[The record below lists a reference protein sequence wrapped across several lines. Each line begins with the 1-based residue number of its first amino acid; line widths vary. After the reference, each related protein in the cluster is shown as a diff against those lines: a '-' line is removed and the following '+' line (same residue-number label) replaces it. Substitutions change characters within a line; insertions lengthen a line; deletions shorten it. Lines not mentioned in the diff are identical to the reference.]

1 MSNYLNSFQLHD
13 HHALVTGAGR
23 GLGEACALALSEA
36 GAEITLVARSS
47 DQLESVAK
55 QIRDSGGQASVHS
68 ADLTK
73 MEEIRKLED
82 LGPFNI
88 LVNNAG
94 INRPQS
100 FEDVKENDFDD
111 VLDLNVKSAF
121 FVAQSVA
128 RRMIQAGRGGS
139 IINMSSQMGHVGGRN
154 RSVYCA
160 TKHAMEG
167 FSKGMALDLAA
178 HKIRVNTVCPTFIET
193 ALTKPF
199 MENKE
204 FMQDILSRIPL
215 GHVGQPE
222 DVAGAV
228 LYLASDASRLVSGS
242 SIKVDGGW
250 TAV

>member
-1 MSNYLNSFQLHD
+1 MSTYLNSFYLNG

-36 GAEITLVARSS
+36 GAEITLVARTS

-55 QIRDSGGQASVHS
+55 QIRDSGSQASVHP

-82 LGPFNI
+82 LGPFTI

-100 FEDVKENDFDD
+100 FEDVKENDCDD
-111 VLDLNVKSAF
+111 LLDLNVKSAF

-128 RRMIQAGRGGS
+128 RGMSQAERGGS

-154 RSVYCA
+154 R
-160 TKHAMEG
+160 
-167 FSKGMALDLAA
+167 
-178 HKIRVNTVCPTFIET
+178 
-193 ALTKPF
+193 
-199 MENKE
+199 
-204 FMQDILSRIPL
+204 
-215 GHVGQPE
+215 
-222 DVAGAV
+222 
-228 LYLASDASRLVSGS
+228 
-242 SIKVDGGW
+242 
-250 TAV
+250 

>member
-1 MSNYLNSFQLHD
+1 
-13 HHALVTGAGR
+13 
-23 GLGEACALALSEA
+23 
-36 GAEITLVARSS
+36 
-47 DQLESVAK
+47 
-55 QIRDSGGQASVHS
+55 
-68 ADLTK
+68 
-73 MEEIRKLED
+73 MEEIHKLED

-100 FEDVKENDFDD
+100 FEHVKENDFDD

-128 RRMIQAGRGGS
+128 RGMIQAGRGGS

-178 HKIRVNTVCPTFIET
+178 YKIRVNTVCPTFIET

-204 FMQDILSRIPL
+204 FMQDILNRIPL
-215 GHVGQPE
+215 AAAAQFP
-222 DVAGAV
+222 
-228 LYLASDASRLVSGS
+228 
-242 SIKVDGGW
+242 SIG
-250 TAV
+250 TL

>member
-1 MSNYLNSFQLHD
+1 MSNYLNSFQLND

-23 GLGEACALALSEA
+23 GLGEACALALAEA

-55 QIRDSGGQASVHS
+55 QIRDSGGQASVHP

-73 MEEIRKLED
+73 MEEIRKLEE
-82 LGPFNI
+82 LGPFTI

-128 RRMIQAGRGGS
+128 RGMIQAGRGGS

-167 FSKGMALDLAA
+167 FSKGMALDLAT

-199 MENKE
+199 MENQE
-204 FMQDILSRIPL
+204 FMQDILNRIPL

>member
-1 MSNYLNSFQLHD
+1 MSNYLNSFQLND

-23 GLGEACALALSEA
+23 GLGEACALALAEA

-47 DQLESVAK
+47 DQLESVADK
-55 QIRDSGGQASVHS
+55 IRDSGGQASVHP
-68 ADLTK
+68 AYQTK
-73 MEEIRKLED
+73 MEEIRKLEKF
-82 LGPFNI
+82 GPFTI

-128 RRMIQAGRGGS
+128 RGMIQAGRGGS

-204 FMQDILSRIPL
+204 FMQDILNRIPL